1 MKKKNLQ
8 TALDDAWESP
18 YMTDVRTTVPE
29 EGQVDKSSNV
39 IDKFLS
45 AAERH
50 LPWLSLLFF
59 IIGIYLSNVSAAFA
73 YFINDLMET
82 FISSYSYFAPVT
94 IYAILTPTLI
104 KLFSLSNVH
113 GRKFANRT
121 ILWFIKARI
130 VACVFAVI
138 ATTLVFGLPLHS
150 GTSGF
155 TKAMSESFHS
165 FIWMLVNSVYFY
177 SLYASAGTVVISLKY
192 DRLAGLLA
200 KGVDLI
206 EYMGRII
213 VPLIPLFMM
222 GVGAYVT
229 IMPKIIDKNIGTD
242 IAGSH
247 IGSVTMLGV
256 SLDATTP
263 FGMVLVYILGAFL
276 TGAVCGLWHG
286 ALMIL
291 AKREMPDFSIKKYFS
306 TYWIKVYP
314 LLWATSSEALATP
327 LNLYLVKKLCPNIRD
342 EVRQFVVG
350 TGSFFNINGTMINV
364 FIMTALVADMLGIQ
378 ISFLQLFLS
387 IPIVFLIGYGV
398 PGIPGELLIF
408 GGPMA
413 ICMGISPEMTPIFL
427 SLYIGLQIGL
437 PDSFR
442 TASNSTDECL
452 CAIILDKKYDNGA

>member
-1 MKKKNLQ
+1 MPDSQASL
-8 TALDDAWESP
+8 
-18 YMTDVRTTVPE
+18 PE
-29 EGQVDKSSNV
+29 DEGYQSAGVMDN
-39 IDKFLS
+39 FLS
-45 AAERH
+45 AAERY
-50 LPWLSLLFF
+50 LPWLSVLFF
-59 IIGIYLSNVSAAFA
+59 IIGICLANVSASFA

-82 FISSYSYFAPVT
+82 FIAGYSYVAPAA
-94 IYAILTPTLI
+94 IYMILTPTLI
-104 KLFSLSNVH
+104 KLFSFSNVH
-113 GRKFANRT
+113 GRKFATRT
-121 ILWFIKARI
+121 ILWFVKARI

-138 ATTLVFGLPLHS
+138 STTLVFGLPLYS

-155 TKAMSESFHS
+155 TKAMSESFYS
-165 FIWMLVNSVYFY
+165 FVWMLGSSVYFY
-177 SLYASAGTVVISLKY
+177 ALYASAVTVVISLKY
-192 DRLAGLLA
+192 DRLAGFLG
-200 KGVDLI
+200 KGIDLI
-206 EYMGRII
+206 EYLGRII
-213 VPLIPLFMM
+213 VPFIPLFMM

-229 IMPKIIDKNIGTD
+229 IMPEIIERKIGAD
-242 IAGSH
+242 IAGSQ

-256 SLDATTP
+256 SLDVTTP
-263 FGMVLVYILGAFL
+263 FGMILVYILGSFL
-276 TGAVCGLWHG
+276 TGALCAVWHG
-286 ALMIL
+286 GLIIM
-291 AKREMPDFSIKKYFS
+291 AKRKMPDFSLKKYFT

-314 LLWATSSEALATP
+314 LLWATSSEAIATP

-408 GGPMA
+408 GGPIA
-413 ICMGISPEMTPIFL
+413 ICMGVSPEMTPVFL

-452 CAIILDKKYDNGA
+452 CAIILDKKYDKSEK